1 MNLELHVI
9 QNIAPANLNRD
20 DTGAP
25 KDAVFGG
32 YRRARVS
39 SQAWKRAVRQSF
51 ATTFS
56 DDELAWR
63 TKRLV
68 DLVAERLIE
77 QGRDP
82 DVATTAATAVLSA
95 GGAGIEEKVK
105 NGEKT
110 VRTKVLWLIARRSIE
125 TLVELCNRHWDEITA
140 QKKLG
145 TATAKTIKKEVA
157 EKVVGARSVDL
168 ALFGRMLTD
177 VPNGGTVDAAAQ
189 VAHALS
195 THAVATEFDY
205 FTAVDDLIP
214 DEESGAGMVG
224 TVEFNSACLYRYA
237 CVDWN
242 TLIDNLDGDHD
253 LARRGI
259 EAFAAAFVTS
269 MPTGKQNTFAAHNPP
284 AAALLVIR
292 SDGSWN
298 LANAFADPVRSGR
311 STDLVKESCARLVNH
326 WNELVAMYGNPA
338 QMLALAAL
346 PSVRDT
352 FSAIAEVQVGTLDEA
367 VHCASTAL
375 TGEG

>member
-25 KDAVFGG
+25 KDALFGG

-39 SQAWKRAVRQSF
+39 SQAWKRAIRRAF
-51 ATTFS
+51 ATEFS

-68 DLVAERLIE
+68 DQVAEQLVER
-77 QGRDP
+77 GRDL
-82 DVATTAATAVLSA
+82 DAATTAAAAVLSA
-95 GGAGIEEKVK
+95 GGAGID
-105 NGEKT
+105 EKT
-110 VRTKVLWLIARRSIE
+110 LQTKVLWLVARRS
-125 TLVELCNRHWDEITA
+125 TTALADLCERHWDEVTSA
-140 QKKLG
+140 KKLSSD
-145 TATAKTIKKEVA
+145 TAKSIKKEVA
-157 EKVVGARSVDL
+157 EKIVGARSVDI

-177 VPNGGTVDAAAQ
+177 APDGGTVDAAAQ

-214 DEESGAGMVG
+214 DEESGAGMIG

-237 CVDWN
+237 CVDWEQ
-242 TLIDNLDGDHD
+242 LLDNLDGDLD
-253 LARRGI
+253 LATRGVTS
-259 EAFAAAFVTS
+259 FATAFVTA

-284 AAALLVIR
+284 AAAFFVTR
-292 SDGSWN
+292 HHGSWN
-298 LANAFADPVRSGR
+298 LANAFADPVRTGR
-311 STDLVKESCARLVNH
+311 QGDLVKESCARLAVH
-326 WNELVAMYGNPA
+326 WNDLVSMYGNPA
-338 QMLALAAL
+338 EALALAAL

-352 FSAIAEVQVGTLDEA
+352 FGEIDDVEIGTLHEA
-367 VHCASTAL
+367 VREAVAAL
-375 TGEG
+375 VAQG